1 MNRPPVGIRTPLGWL
16 LAMGLGVTLAA
27 APAAEPTLKLDLG
40 GGATLDLVLIKAGE
54 FTQGSPEEEAGRV
67 PDETSRPVRLT
78 GDYYIGRS
86 PVTRGQW
93 ERFVAETG
101 FRSEAET
108 GTSGGFGWDG
118 TAVVQRKD
126 FNWRNP
132 GFPQTAEH
140 PVCLLTFPDAQAF
153 CAWLTRKANR
163 QTTLP
168 TEAQWEFSCRAGT
181 TTPFHTGS
189 TTSDADRM
197 AWHKGNSGNQTHPVS
212 STQAN
217 PWGLWIGGNVS
228 EWCLDW
234 YAPYPPGAA
243 TDPCQTNSNLSDK
256 PRRVLRGGSWLREVK
271 NTRSAAR
278 YRADPRSR
286 NADTGFR
293 VVCAVEAIAPPPPS
307 KAEPPTEASPP
318 AEADPAVKVPPPWQ
332 PPAGSVPPAPQP
344 IKSPF
349 HVAFSSGLGGL
360 LCLAIPIVLIV
371 VLLKKIAT
379 NKTATFP
386 EPEPAPR
393 PSSPPRLPVSQSRV
407 PHPQVRMG
415 TDGFWLNGDWP
426 SGTTL
431 RLHYLLQGVPTDTE
445 LIYRPG
451 PEGQFVYTGTTPQ
464 SVSAVAVGSHEETT
478 SLLNAAPLSTAPS
491 TRFDQPPPIHREP
504 LIHHEPAA
512 APPFTPG
519 AY

>member
-1 MNRPPVGIRTPLGWL
+1 MKTSMNCPPVGIRTPLRWL
-16 LAMGLGVTLAA
+16 LAMGLGVTLGA
-27 APAAEPTLKLDLG
+27 APAAEPTLTLELG
-40 GGATLDLVLIKAGE
+40 GGTTLDLVLVKAGE
-54 FTQGSPEEEAGRV
+54 FTQGSPEEEAGRAT
-67 PDETSRPVRLT
+67 DETSRPVRLT
-78 GDYYIGRS
+78 GDYYIGKS
-86 PVTRGQW
+86 PVTRSQW
-93 ERFVAETG
+93 ERFVADTG

-126 FNWRNP
+126 FNWRKP

-153 CAWLTRKANR
+153 CVWLTRKAKR

-168 TEAQWEFSCRAGT
+168 TEAQWEFACRAGT
-181 TTPFHTGS
+181 TTPFHAGN

-197 AWHKGNSGNQTHPVS
+197 AWHKGNSENQTHPVS
-212 STQAN
+212 STQPN

-243 TDPCQTNSNLSDK
+243 TDPCQTNPNLSDK
-256 PRRVLRGGSWLREVK
+256 PRRVLRGGSWLRDVK

-293 VVCAVEAIAPPPPS
+293 VLCAVEAIAPPPSPP
-307 KAEPPTEASPP
+307 KAAPPAEASPP
-318 AEADPAVKVPPPWQ
+318 AEADPSVKPQPPWQ
-332 PPAGSVPPAPQP
+332 PPAEPAPPAPQP
-344 IKSPF
+344 IKNSF

-371 VLLKKIAT
+371 VLLKKFAT
-379 NKTATFP
+379 NKNAAFP

-393 PSSPPRLPVSQSRV
+393 PSSPPRLPVSPSRV

-426 SGTTL
+426 TGTTL
-431 RLHYLLQGVPTDTE
+431 RLHYLLQGAPTDTE

-451 PEGQFVYTGTTPQ
+451 PEGQFVYTGTTSQ
-464 SVSAVAVGSHEETT
+464 SVSAVAVGSPEETT
-478 SLLNAAPLSTAPS
+478 SLLNAAPTL
-491 TRFDQPPPIHREP
+491 FDQPPPIHRESP
-504 LIHHEPAA
+504 IHHEPAA